1 MIHPSPVLWNPINF
15 IDGEG
20 KWLFVE
26 FFIIIIALFSSKILS
41 IAVSKI
47 SKKSS
52 SEALIAIAEALHR
65 PLFYFIWYLAA
76 LYSFDLVTEKMLTLS
91 YPNVWRT
98 LLGLG
103 IIVGAT
109 WSLIRLKNRVIAHAT
124 KMRKERGILY
134 TLSKIGTL
142 VIVLF
147 ILIVL
152 NDMTDLNLT
161 TLLTFGGIGGIAL
174 ALAAQDIISNFF
186 GGLMVHITR
195 PFVLGDVIFVP
206 AHNISGT
213 IEDIGWYQTRIRDE
227 KTAALYVPN
236 ALFSKTLVTNRSRET
251 HSLLNEKISVEAR
264 SDQIE
269 AILNAL
275 SEYLSSLPN
284 VSQKQVYIESVH
296 GSQYTISLT
305 ALFKQSEFTALRD
318 EILLYIATFVSKH
331 GGLLCQQET

>member
-1 MIHPSPVLWNPINF
+1 MIYPSPILWNPINF

-20 KWLFVE
+20 RWLVIE
-26 FFIIIIALFSSKILS
+26 FFIIIAALFSSKILS
-41 IAVSKI
+41 IVVTKI

-52 SEALIAIAEALHR
+52 SDTLIAIAQSLHR

-76 LYSFDLVTEKMLTLS
+76 LYSFDLVTEKMLTFS

-103 IIVGAT
+103 IVGGAA
-109 WSLIRLKNRVIAHAT
+109 WFLIRLKNNILAHAT
-124 KMRKERGILY
+124 KMRKEKATLY

-142 VIVLF
+142 SIVLF

-152 NDMTDLNLT
+152 NDVTELKFT

-195 PFVLGDVIFVP
+195 PFVIGDAIFVP

-213 IEDIGWYQTRIRDE
+213 VEEIGWYQTRIRDE

-236 ALFSKTLVTNRSRET
+236 ALFSKTLVTNRTRET
-251 HSLLNEKISVEAR
+251 HSFFNEKLSIEAKP
-264 SDQIE
+264 DQIE
-269 AILNAL
+269 KVLTAL
-275 SEYLSSLPN
+275 SEYLSLLPDI
-284 VSQKQVYIESVH
+284 SQKQVHIEAVH
-296 GSQYTISLT
+296 GSQYTIALT
-305 ALFKQSEFTALRD
+305 ALFKQSEFTSLRD
-318 EILLYIATFVSKH
+318 EILLHIATLVSKH
-331 GGLLCQQET
+331 GGKLS